1 MVIQNQ
7 ADLSSVI
14 ENQARKAIEEAT
26 EEVLDLFK
34 EKYVQAMVY
43 DSHEPNKDYYNKS
56 KTPTGEFKEAWLWT
70 DIKKSANRLI
80 TTFFYNPSLLS
91 HDAPTFLHGS
101 TFGSPTDAREDLA
114 AILNKTGPSSSHW
127 ISVIRP
133 QAYFDEFIQD
143 MFDNGD
149 LEKILTKYFVKYGFT
164 PI

>member
-1 MVIQNQ
+1 M
-7 ADLSSVI
+7 I

-26 EEVLDLFK
+26 EEILDLFK

-114 AILNKTGPSSSHW
+114 AILTTSYYIYLHSLITLNSSNYQRRQS
-127 ISVIRP
+127 
-133 QAYFDEFIQD
+133 AKLF
-143 MFDNGD
+143 
-149 LEKILTKYFVKYGFT
+149 L
-164 PI
+164 

>member
-7 ADLSSVI
+7 ANLSNVI
-14 ENQARKAIEEAT
+14 EDQARKAIEEAT
-26 EEVLDLFK
+26 EEILDLFK
-34 EKYVQAMVY
+34 EEYVQKMVY
-43 DSHEPNKDYYNKS
+43 DSHGSNTVYYNGNGK
-56 KTPTGEFKEAWLWT
+56 PTGEFKDAWLWT
-70 DIKKSANRLI
+70 DISKSANKLI

-91 HDAPTFLHGS
+91 HDAPSFLHGS
-101 TFGSPTDAREDLA
+101 TFGSPQDAREQLPD
-114 AILNKTGPSSSHW
+114 ILNKTGRSSSLH
-127 ISVIRP
+127 ISVSRP